1 MRLHSDTLRNSA
13 FLRYLPLPACPYCRE
28 KLLAPILSQL
38 IDGEKYAITGRA
50 NPAAGF
56 PRHRSRCRINRRP
69 RLQLPPEPRSD
80 AKPAGCN
87 RRVLHCRPHR
97 QALGAARAAA

>member
-38 IDGEKYAITGRA
+38 IDGEKI
-50 NPAAGF
+50 
-56 PRHRSRCRINRRP
+56 RHHWSCESCGGVSQTSVP
-69 RLQLPPEPRSD
+69 LP
-80 AKPAGCN
+80 
-87 RRVLHCRPHR
+87 H
-97 QALGAARAAA
+97 